1 MREQQL
7 GLAASQGQT
16 CHVIMEGNQVDQVQ
30 FTLSKYMVT
39 IPDQLPSLHVPR
51 SVFFLYDFPREPRN
65 LGCASRERDGR
76 KIIKIRER
84 AVLGRQQFAD
94 KTFDTDTFVRQNVIY
109 HTSC

>member
-7 GLAASQGQT
+7 GLAASRGQT

-51 SVFFLYDFPREPRN
+51 SVFFYDFPRDPRN
-65 LGCASRERDGR
+65 RGCTSRERDGR

-84 AVLGRQQFAD
+84 GGLGRQQFAD
-94 KTFDTDTFVRQNVIY
+94 KAFDTDTFVRQNVIY
-109 HTSC
+109 HTCS